1 MSISLSKNQTVS
13 LTKDGKGL
21 QRVFL
26 GLGWDVVAPKKS
38 GFLGGLFGGAASGG
52 ESIDLD
58 ASCLMFDA
66 NKQIVETV
74 WFRQLESQNRS
85 VVHTGDNL
93 TGEGDGDD
101 EVIEVDLTK
110 VDPTVQSLVFL
121 ITSFRGQ
128 TFEKIESA
136 FCRLVNKET
145 NVELARFNLS
155 GKNAYTGQVMAKVY
169 RENGAWV
176 MKAIGE
182 SGNGTTQKDLIPL
195 AQSCL

>member
-26 GLGWDVVAPKKS
+26 GLGWDVVVAPKKS
-38 GFLGGLFGGAASGG
+38 GFLGGLFGGASGG

-85 VVHTGDNL
+85 VVHLGDNL
-93 TGEGDGDD
+93 TGEGSGDD

-136 FCRLVNKET
+136 F
-145 NVELARFNLS
+145 
-155 GKNAYTGQVMAKVY
+155 
-169 RENGAWV
+169 
-176 MKAIGE
+176 
-182 SGNGTTQKDLIPL
+182 
-195 AQSCL
+195 

>member
-1 MSISLSKNQTVS
+1 MSVSLSKNQTVS
-13 LTKDGKGL
+13 LSKDGKGL

-38 GFLGGLFGGAASGG
+38 GFLGGLFGGGSSGG

-74 WFRQLESQNRS
+74 WFRQLASQNGS
-85 VVHTGDNL
+85 VVHRGDNL

-101 EVIEVDLTK
+101 EVIDVDLTK
-110 VDPTVQSLVFL
+110 VDPKVQSLVFL

-128 TFEKIESA
+128 TFEKVESA
-136 FCRLVNKET
+136 FCRLVNKDN
-145 NVELARFNLS
+145 NVELAKFNLS
-155 GKNAYTGQVMAKVY
+155 GKSPYTGQVMAKVS

-182 SGNGTTQKDLIPL
+182 PGNGTTQKDLIPL